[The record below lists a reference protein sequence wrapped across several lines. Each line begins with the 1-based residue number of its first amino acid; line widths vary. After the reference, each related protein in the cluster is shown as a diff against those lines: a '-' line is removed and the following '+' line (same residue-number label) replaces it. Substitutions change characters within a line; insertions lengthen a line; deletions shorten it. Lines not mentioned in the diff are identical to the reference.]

1 MTASG
6 YNGNPNLPKANTQH
20 NWTADMINE
29 YIKCKADP
37 IYFAETYFKIVHV
50 DKGLIPFKLY
60 EYQKEAIRLSSQNRK
75 FVMNA
80 SRQCG
85 KTSVA
90 TVIILHYA
98 LFNDSKKVALL
109 ANKADTA
116 QEILS
121 RIQLA
126 YEYLPHWLKC
136 GVSEWNKRRV
146 EFDNGTIIIAAAS
159 SSSSIRGQSVS
170 MLYIDECAFV
180 ERWDEFSASVM
191 PTLSSG
197 KETRMIFTS
206 TPCGL
211 NHFFHYVDGGKSGVN
226 GFSVLEVPWT
236 SVPGRD
242 LKWKEDIL
250 GTINHDLQKFEVEYN
265 CAFEGSSGT
274 LISGAVLKSLKA
286 QMPVQIMTGYGFSI
300 YEEAIPG
307 HRYFCIV
314 DVSRG
319 KGLDYSAFHIIDT
332 TSVPYKQ
339 VAVFRNNM
347 ITPTDYAA
355 FIYRACK
362 MYADAFVLVEIND
375 IGGQIPDLLSYDYEY
390 ENIIFTESHGR
401 SGKRVSGGF
410 GANVD
415 KGIRTTKTVK
425 AVGCSMLK
433 LLIEQKKLEVVDKNT
448 IAELN
453 VFSQKGKSYEAEPG
467 HHDDLVM
474 GLVLFAW
481 LSQDA
486 FFVEMNDDNIL
497 QHLRDRSD
505 QDMLD
510 DLVSFGFRFDA
521 ADDYSEPTV
530 VKMGGE
536 WWETSGI

>member
-1 MTASG
+1 
-6 YNGNPNLPKANTQH
+6 
-20 NWTADMINE
+20 
-29 YIKCKADP
+29 
-37 IYFAETYFKIVHV
+37 
-50 DKGLIPFKLY
+50 
-60 EYQKEAIRLSSQNRK
+60 
-75 FVMNA
+75 
-80 SRQCG
+80 
-85 KTSVA
+85 
-90 TVIILHYA
+90 
-98 LFNDSKKVALL
+98 
-109 ANKADTA
+109 
-116 QEILS
+116 
-121 RIQLA
+121 
-126 YEYLPHWLKC
+126 
-136 GVSEWNKRRV
+136 
-146 EFDNGTIIIAAAS
+146 
-159 SSSSIRGQSVS
+159 
-170 MLYIDECAFV
+170 
-180 ERWDEFSASVM
+180 
-191 PTLSSG
+191 
-197 KETRMIFTS
+197 MIFTS

-211 NHFFHYVDGGKSGVN
+211 NHFFHYVDGGKNGVN

-236 SVPGRD
+236 AVPGRD

-300 YEEAIPG
+300 YEEVIPG

-332 TSVPYKQ
+332 TNVPYKQ

-410 GANVD
+410 GGNVD

-433 LLIEQKKLEVVDKNT
+433 LLIEQKKLEVVDKHT

-453 VFSQKGKSYEAEPG
+453 TFSQKGKSYEAEPG

-521 ADDYSEPTV
+521 ADDYTEPTV

>member
-1 MTASG
+1 MIKVLTPSG
-6 YNGNPNLPKANTQH
+6 FSEFAGIKRSVSEVIRVKVGDNTLTCTRDHLIKVNDIFVEAHTLPHELVIPSAEVFDLLDVKAN
-20 NWTADMINE
+20 NE
-29 YIKCKADP
+29 YYTDG
-37 IYFAETYFKIVHV
+37 IVSH
-50 DKGLIPFKLY
+50 
-60 EYQKEAIRLSSQNRK
+60 
-75 FVMNA
+75 
-80 SRQCG
+80 
-85 KTSVA
+85 
-90 TVIILHYA
+90 
-98 LFNDSKKVALL
+98 
-109 ANKADTA
+109 
-116 QEILS
+116 
-121 RIQLA
+121 
-126 YEYLPHWLKC
+126 
-136 GVSEWNKRRV
+136 
-146 EFDNGTIIIAAAS
+146 
-159 SSSSIRGQSVS
+159 
-170 MLYIDECAFV
+170 
-180 ERWDEFSASVM
+180 
-191 PTLSSG
+191 
-197 KETRMIFTS
+197 
-206 TPCGL
+206 
-211 NHFFHYVDGGKSGVN
+211 
-226 GFSVLEVPWT
+226 
-236 SVPGRD
+236 
-242 LKWKEDIL
+242 
-250 GTINHDLQKFEVEYN
+250 N

-286 QMPVQIMTGYGFSI
+286 QMPVQIMAGYGFSI

-332 TSVPYKQ
+332 TNVPYKQ

-362 MYADAFVLVEIND
+362 MYSDAFVLVEIND

-410 GANVD
+410 GGNVD

-433 LLIEQKKLEVVDKNT
+433 LLIEQKKLEVVDKHT

-453 VFSQKGKSYEAEPG
+453 TFSQKGKSYEAEPG

-521 ADDYSEPTV
+521 ADDYIEPTV

-536 WWETSGI
+536 WWETSGV